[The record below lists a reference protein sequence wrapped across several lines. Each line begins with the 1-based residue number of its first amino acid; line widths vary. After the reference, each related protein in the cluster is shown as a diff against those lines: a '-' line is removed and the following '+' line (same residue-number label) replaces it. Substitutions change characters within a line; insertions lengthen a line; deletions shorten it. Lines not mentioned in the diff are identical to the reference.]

1 MSRTKFQTYQNLYDD
16 FKRCRSPIKGR
27 PINGWS
33 RLYKED
39 KDYVVKMVQ
48 WRGHDIEVFRV
59 SPDNTITFTAPFS
72 RVLQH
77 SQTLVAS
84 LWRVVPITMWRKR
97 AGIYCIHSI
106 SGWCDKSK
114 LTPEYFSGIK
124 FNLETGEC
132 LNPQPDMMDTII
144 PEKRKQW
151 LRDVKRFKKGLKIRA
166 KLGAFESIIRTVE
179 AERPSGSGSDWE
191 YVGKLPK
198 WNSPEVTEHVLEG
211 MRTEEYPQDL
221 LKLLVQ
227 TANTGFN
234 RDNTTNKDILENVD
248 YVFNTHSLHY
258 RKAYGVFGDT
268 LHTKS

>member
-39 KDYVVKMVQ
+39 KDYVVKLVQ
-48 WRGHDIEVFRV
+48 WRGHGVEVFR
-59 SPDNTITFTAPFS
+59 
-72 RVLQH
+72 RVLQY
-77 SQTLVAS
+77 SQTLVS
-84 LWRVVPITMWRKR
+84 SRWRVVPMTMWRKR

-106 SGWCDKSK
+106 SGWSDKSK

-179 AERPSGSGSDWE
+179 AERPSGSDWE
-191 YVGKLPK
+191 YIGKLPK
-198 WNSPEVTEHVLEG
+198 WDSPDVTEHVLEG

>member
-1 MSRTKFQTYQNLYDD
+1 MSSSKFKTYQDFYND

-39 KDYVVKMVQ
+39 RDYVVKLVR
-48 WRGHDIEVFRV
+48 WRNHNIELFRV
-59 SPDNTITFTAPFS
+59 SPSNVLTFTAPLS
-72 RVLQH
+72 IVLQSTH
-77 SQTLVAS
+77 TIVSGLC
-84 LWRVVPITMWRKR
+84 RIVPITIWRKR
-97 AGIYCIHSI
+97 TGIYCLQSTV
-106 SGWCDKSK
+106 GWSDRSK
-114 LTPEYFSGIK
+114 ITPEYFSGIK

-166 KLGAFESIIRTVE
+166 KLGAFEGIIRTVD
-179 AERPSGSGSDWE
+179 AERPTDSHWKYDTS
-191 YVGKLPK
+191 VPK
-198 WNSPEVTEHVLEG
+198 WDSPDITELVLEC
-211 MRTEEYPQDL
+211 MRTEEYPHEL
-221 LKLLVQ
+221 LKLLAQ
-227 TANTGFN
+227 TANLGWG
-234 RDNTTNKDILENVD
+234 RGETTSKQVMENID
-248 YVFNTHSLHY
+248 YVFDTHSLHY

>member
-39 KDYVVKMVQ
+39 KDYVVKLVQ
-48 WRGHDIEVFRV
+48 WRGHGVEVFRV
-59 SPDNTITFTAPFS
+59 SPDNTITFTAPLS
-72 RVLQH
+72 IVLQSTH
-77 SQTLVAS
+77 TIVSGLC
-84 LWRVVPITMWRKR
+84 RIVPITIWRKR
-97 AGIYCIHSI
+97 TGIYCIHSI
-106 SGWCDKSK
+106 SGWSDKSK

-179 AERPSGSGSDWE
+179 AERPSGSDWE
-191 YVGKLPK
+191 YIGKLPK
-198 WNSPEVTEHVLEG
+198 WDSPDVTEHVLEG